1 MNNSVNNSKLG
12 FKPIPMAIAIALA
25 AIIFFIPTPDGVSAQ
40 AWGLLA
46 LFVGVI
52 AAIIG
57 KAMPIGALS
66 IIAIMLVA
74 ITGITVADGKAD
86 AAMKDAL
93 SSFANPLIWLIGVSI
108 MISRGLLKTGLG
120 ARIGY
125 LFIAVW
131 GKKTIGIGYSLALSE
146 LILAPV
152 TPSNTARGG
161 AIMHPIMRSIAQ
173 SYDSTPEKNTEG
185 VMGKYLAL
193 VNYHS
198 NPISSA
204 MFITATAPN
213 PMVVNIIAESLGSE
227 FRLSWS
233 QWAIAMLV
241 PGLIAFIVMPI
252 VLYFMYPPTIKNT
265 PNAVQFAKDKLTE
278 MGPMSRDEKIMF
290 VIFGILLACWA
301 GIPKLLFGFDI
312 DATAT
317 AFLGLSL
324 LLLTGVLTWDD
335 ITSEKS
341 AWDTIVWFSALIM
354 MATFL
359 NKLGLITWFSQSLE
373 TGISGL
379 GLSGMTAGLLLLV
392 AYMYAH
398 YMFASTTAHIT
409 AMFGAFLVAGIA
421 LGAPPMFFALAM
433 AAASNIMMTLTHY
446 ATGTSPVVFGSGFV
460 GLGEWWKAG
469 FVMSVVN
476 LIIFLVIGGLWWKV
490 LGYW

>member
-1 MNNSVNNSKLG
+1 MNKSSLG
-12 FKPIPMAIAIALA
+12 FKPIPTLIAIALA
-25 AIIFFIPTPDGVSAQ
+25 VAIILIPTPDGVTPQ
-40 AWGLLA
+40 AWNLLA

-57 KAMPIGALS
+57 KAMPIGAIS
-66 IIAIMLVA
+66 IIAITLVA
-74 ITGITVADGKAD
+74 VTGITVSDGKAD

-125 LFIAVW
+125 IFIAIF
-131 GKKTIGIGYSLALSE
+131 GKKTLGIGYSLALSE

-161 AIMHPIMRSIAQ
+161 AIMHPIMRSIAE
-173 SYDSTPEKNTEG
+173 SYDSNPAKNTQDK
-185 VMGKYLAL
+185 MGKYLAL

-213 PMVVNIIAESLGSE
+213 PMVVNLIAESLGSE

-233 QWAIAMLV
+233 QWALAMLV
-241 PGLIAFIVMPI
+241 PGLVAFILMPL
-252 VLYFMYPPTIKNT
+252 VLYFLYPPTIKHT
-265 PNAVQFAKDKLTE
+265 PNAVQFAKDKLAE
-278 MGPMSRDEKIMF
+278 MGKMSRDETIMLA
-290 VIFGILLACWA
+290 IFAILLACWA
-301 GIPKLLFGFDI
+301 GVPELLFGFKI

-317 AFLGLSL
+317 AFIGLCL
-324 LLLTGVLTWDD
+324 LLLSGVLTWADV
-335 ITSEKS
+335 TSEKS

-359 NKLGLITWFSQSLE
+359 NKLGLIEWFSNSLE
-373 TGISGL
+373 TSISGL
-379 GLSGMTAGLLLLV
+379 GLSGMMAGLLLLV

-409 AMFGAFLVAGIA
+409 AMFGAFLTAGIA
-421 LGAPPMFFALAM
+421 LGAPPMFFALLM
-433 AAASNIMMTLTHY
+433 AAASSLMMTLTHY
-446 ATGTSPVVFGSGFV
+446 ATGTSPVIFGSGFTT
-460 GLGEWWKAG
+460 LPEWWKAG

-476 LIIFLVIGGLWWKV
+476 LLVFVIIGGAWWKV

>member
-1 MNNSVNNSKLG
+1 MNKSSLG
-12 FKPIPMAIAIALA
+12 FKPIPTLIAIALA
-25 AIIFFIPTPDGVSAQ
+25 VAIILIPTPDGVTPQ
-40 AWGLLA
+40 AWNLLA

-57 KAMPIGALS
+57 KAMPIGAIS
-66 IIAIMLVA
+66 IIAITLVA
-74 ITGITVADGKAD
+74 VTGITVTDGKAD

-125 LFIAVW
+125 IFIAIF
-131 GKKTIGIGYSLALSE
+131 GKKTLGIGYSLALSE

-161 AIMHPIMRSIAQ
+161 AIMHPIMRSIAE
-173 SYDSTPEKNTEG
+173 SYDSNPTKNTQDK
-185 VMGKYLAL
+185 MGKYLAL

-213 PMVVNIIAESLGSE
+213 PMVVNLIAESLGSE

-233 QWAIAMLV
+233 QWALAMLV
-241 PGLIAFIVMPI
+241 PGLVAFILMPL
-252 VLYFMYPPTIKNT
+252 VLYFLYPPTIKHT
-265 PNAVQFAKDKLTE
+265 PNAVQFAKDKLAE
-278 MGPMSRDEKIMF
+278 MGKMSRDESIMLA
-290 VIFGILLACWA
+290 IFGILLACWA
-301 GIPKLLFGFDI
+301 GVPELLFGFKI

-317 AFLGLSL
+317 AFIGLSL
-324 LLLTGVLTWDD
+324 LLLSGVLTWADV
-335 ITSEKS
+335 TSEKS

-359 NKLGLITWFSQSLE
+359 NKLGLIEWFSNSLE
-373 TGISGL
+373 TSISGL
-379 GLSGMTAGLLLLV
+379 GLSGMMAGLLLLV

-409 AMFGAFLVAGIA
+409 AMFGAFLTAGIA
-421 LGAPPMFFALAM
+421 LGAPPMFFALLM
-433 AAASNIMMTLTHY
+433 AAASSLMMTLTHY
-446 ATGTSPVVFGSGFV
+446 ATGTSPVIFGSGFTT
-460 GLGEWWKAG
+460 LPEWWKAG

-476 LIIFLVIGGLWWKV
+476 LLVFVIIGGAWWKV